1 MEQVKS
7 ALKTTKDLVTEGVN
21 KLAIGKNE
29 QAEET
34 HGKDVKPSGT
44 MPIKKSTAATSANSR
59 QKGAKQISI
68 RGLPM
73 LENVEAVKKTFNRHL
88 HFTVVK
94 DRDVATERDYYSS
107 LAYTVRDHLVGRWIR
122 THQHQYETDVKRV
135 YYLSMEFFMG
145 RTLSNCMINLGI
157 ENDIDEALY
166 EMGLSIE
173 ELEELEMDAAL
184 GNGGLGRLAAC
195 FLDSMATLGLASYG
209 YGLRYDYGIFTQKLK
224 DGNQEEYPDDW
235 LRYGN
240 PWEISRPEFLV
251 PVQFYGKVIE
261 ENGKKKWVETEIIQA
276 MPFDTPIPGYNN
288 NVVNTL
294 RLWSAKAPGKFNFQL
309 FNAGDYIRAVAEQ
322 SLTENITRVLYPND
336 NFDEGK
342 ILRLKQEYFLVSASL
357 QDVIRRF
364 KHSKIY
370 SNSSK
375 KVDFTRFP
383 EKAALQLNDTHPALS
398 VAELMRLLIDEE
410 NLDWNQAFDITK
422 KTIAYTNHTLLP
434 EALERWP
441 IDMFAKL
448 LPRHLELITE
458 INSHHLDL
466 VRQKWPEDEERLKR
480 MSIVEDEHKVV
491 NMGYLSI
498 VGSHAVNGVAQLHTD
513 LLKSTLF
520 KDFYELNP
528 EKFQNKTNGITPRRW
543 ILLCNHDLSDVIASK
558 IGESWITN
566 LSELSQLRNF
576 VNDEQFIR
584 DIQRVKLENK
594 QRLIE
599 MFKSDYGVTINPN
612 SLFDVQIKRLH
623 EYKRQLLNCLHVI
636 TLYNRIK
643 DNPNIQT
650 VPRTVIFGGKAAPG
664 YLTAKLI
671 IKLICNVA
679 RTVNNDPAVGDRL
692 KVIFL
697 ENYRV
702 SLAEKI
708 IPAIDLSE
716 QISLAGLEAS
726 GTGNMKMMLNGA
738 LTIGTLDGA
747 NVEMDEE
754 VGRDNIFIFGMTV
767 EDVDALRKKGYN
779 SREFYEREPELKRA
793 LDQIRDGFYSP
804 EDPNLFAD
812 IIKHLLDRNDHY
824 MLLADYAEY
833 VKAHERVEQLFKN
846 PIEWTKKCILNIA
859 ASGKFSSDR
868 TIAEYA
874 KEIWGVTPTD
884 KKLPGPE
891 EGRPGMQHEGEKI
904 EPGHVHIRRQ
914 DY

>member
-7 ALKTTKDLVTEGVN
+7 AIKTVTEGISDLTM
-21 KLAIGKNE
+21 K
-29 QAEET
+29 
-34 HGKDVKPSGT
+34 KDGT
-44 MPIKKSTAATSANSR
+44 NGAPATSGQTTTSRKPGAVANPTAK

-68 RGLPM
+68 RGIPL
-73 LENVEAVKKTFNRHL
+73 LENVQSVKKTFNRHL
-88 HFTVVK
+88 HFTIVK

-107 LAYTVRDHLVGRWIR
+107 LAYTVRDHLIGRWIR
-122 THQHQYETDVKRV
+122 THQHHFESDEKRV
-135 YYLSMEFFMG
+135 YYLSMEFYMG
-145 RTLSNCMINLGI
+145 RTLSNTMINLAI
-157 ENDIDEALY
+157 ENDVDEALY
-166 EMGLSIE
+166 EMGLNIE

-195 FLDSMATLGLASYG
+195 FLDSMATLGLSSYG
-209 YGLRYDYGIFTQKLK
+209 YGLRYDYGIFTQKIE
-224 DGNQEEYPDDW
+224 DGFQKEYPDDW

-240 PWEISRPEFLV
+240 PWEIARPEFLV

-261 ENGKKKWVETEIIQA
+261 ENGKKRWVETEVIYA

-342 ILRLKQEYFLVSASL
+342 ILRLKQEFFLVSASL
-357 QDVIRRF
+357 QDIIRRY
-364 KHSKIY
+364 KHSKPY
-370 SNSSK
+370 LESNK
-375 KVDFTRFP
+375 PVDFTKLP
-383 EKAALQLNDTHPALS
+383 EKAAMQLNDTHPALS

-410 NLDWNQAFDITK
+410 NLSWDQAFDITK
-422 KTIAYTNHTLLP
+422 KTVAYTNHTLLP

-441 IDMFAKL
+441 IQMFQKL

-458 INSHHLDL
+458 INLHHLDL
-466 VRQKWPEDEERLKR
+466 VRQKWPGDEERLKR
-480 MSIVEDEHKVV
+480 MSVVEDEHKVV

-498 VGSHAVNGVAQLHTD
+498 VGSHAVNGVAQLHSD

-543 ILLCNHDLSDVIASK
+543 ILLCNPDLSDVIASK
-558 IGESWITN
+558 IGESWITD
-566 LSELSQLRNF
+566 LSQLSQLRNF

-584 DIQRVKLENK
+584 DVQRVKLENK
-594 QRLIE
+594 QRLVD
-599 MFKSDYGVTINPN
+599 MFKNDYGVTVNPA
-612 SLFDVQIKRLH
+612 SMFDVQIKRIH

-643 DNPNIQT
+643 DNPSAET

-671 IKLICNVA
+671 IKLICNVG
-679 RTVNNDPAVGDRL
+679 RTINNDPAVGDRL

-754 VGRDNIFIFGMTV
+754 VGRDNIFIFGMKV
-767 EDVDALRKKGYN
+767 EDVDALTKKGYN

-793 LDQIRDGFYSP
+793 IDQIRDGFFSP
-804 EDPNLFAD
+804 EDPNHFAD
-812 IIKHLLDRNDHY
+812 IVKHLLDMNDRY

-833 VKAHERVEQLFKN
+833 IKAQERVDQLYKN
-846 PIEWTKKCILNIA
+846 PTEWAKKAILNIA

-868 TIAEYA
+868 TISQYA
-874 KEIWGVTPTD
+874 TEIWGVKPTN

-891 EGRPGMQHEGEKI
+891 EGRPGTVNEGGKI
-904 EPGHVHIRRQ
+904 EPTEPHVRRQ